1 MPFSYEPEYTYDE
14 GVSRRTNRKQQEAY
28 EVKKLPTL
36 GGMNESFDP
45 KAQDGDGD
53 GLVQEGTAFERP
65 ATPIADAP
73 DVVGAVSGKP
83 DATGS
88 TSGQVRAVGN
98 VPGGMQRPTIPVA
111 NRERRPILSVFRPRP
126 KQGSEY
132 NNVYGHALRFRGLSS
147 KEIVDKSVPTSVEE
161 MIAMAAE
168 HMVGDRDSWLTR
180 HIANGENVDERD
192 YQKARIKAIAKITT
206 RWAEMQV
213 RIDTAVQMVDRGQLS
228 KEDFSKIADEAGWM
242 KPDFSPES
250 VALMKRE
257 LKKAL
262 DDSPE
267 FMFAAENFGMPPYVA
282 ALTQRFGDGTR
293 AKRGWSGLHNPA
305 VRLVTIDGYR
315 LQKNADRDPSALP
328 NMAGMRRQWTVD
340 PTNQGIM
347 RHEFGHWMATQLRSK
362 GETIYLDRND
372 SDPMQYQP
380 YVAKY
385 VYMHMTVGNDRPSAR
400 SMSDAEPF
408 VDTEYGNKNNA
419 ETLAEAF
426 AAYTSPVEAHK
437 KMINKGAKQLI
448 DGVLGVGSGE
458 PYPWDDEKMSKRTLM
473 RSSRVRA
480 SESLPDTR
488 GAKSIADWD
497 RPIVTQVAK
506 INDDEMQHRVTL
518 GDHTFTWDTYIDPEE
533 GAVARERD
541 AESHFDTESFNG
553 AVKHGGDAWFNR
565 EVSALLFGYA
575 PSEPDF
581 VNYGKRGLNADNPEF
596 KAIATGEASK
606 LDDDDKDSIAM
617 ALERAFN
624 VMQAISDRPTSDKPL
639 YRLVR
644 DLESLNEGDILPI
657 PTTNFANDLDALPES
672 TRGDF
677 FPISG
682 RVSTGGAIL
691 KIVGPHHS
699 FKAGRESITQG
710 NFRIKSISINEQGN
724 KVIEM
729 EQVETF
735 SPRNNAFK
743 AVVTDGQAAMRAL
756 GSRTPINIQ
765 E

>member
-1 MPFSYEPEYTYDE
+1 MPFSYEPEYTYDD
-14 GVSRRTNRKQQEAY
+14 VSSGRARRKQANAY
-28 EVKKLPTL
+28 DVKKLPTL

-65 ATPIADAP
+65 ATPIADAT
-73 DVVGAVSGKP
+73 DVAGDVIGKP
-83 DATGS
+83 STTGEP
-88 TSGQVRAVGN
+88 SGQVRAVGN
-98 VPGGMQRPTIPVA
+98 VPGGMQRPTIPVSA
-111 NRERRPILSVFRPRP
+111 SERRPLLPTFRKRP
-126 KQGSEY
+126 KSGSEY
-132 NNVYGHALRFRGLSS
+132 QGVYGHALRFRGMSS
-147 KEIVDKSVPTSVEE
+147 KEIVERSVPTSVED
-161 MIAMAAE
+161 MIAMGAE
-168 HMVGDRDSWLTR
+168 HMIGDRDSWLTR
-180 HIANGENVDERD
+180 HITRGENVNERD
-192 YQKARIKAIAKITT
+192 YEKARIKAIAKITA
-206 RWAEMQV
+206 RWADMQV

-228 KEDFSKIADEAGWM
+228 KEQFSQLADESGWM
-242 KPDFSPES
+242 KPDFSPETI
-250 VALMKRE
+250 ALMKRE

-267 FMFAAENFGMPPYVA
+267 FMFAVENFGMPPYVA

-293 AKRGWSGLHNPA
+293 AKRNWAGLHNPGL
-305 VRLVTIDGYR
+305 RLVTIDGYR
-315 LQKNADRDPSALP
+315 MQKNSDRDPSALA
-328 NMAGMRRQWTVD
+328 NATGGGYQWTID

-347 RHEFGHWMATQLRSK
+347 RHEFGHWIATQLRSK
-362 GETIYLDRND
+362 GESMYLDRND
-372 SDPMQYQP
+372 ADPMKAKP
-380 YVAKY
+380 FVDKY
-385 VYMHMTVGNDRPSAR
+385 VLMHHALGNDKPTAIRKSSP
-400 SMSDAEPF
+400 EPF
-408 VDTEYGNKNNA
+408 VSSEYGQMNNA

-426 AAYTSPVEAHK
+426 AAYTSPLDSHK
-437 KMINKGAKQLI
+437 RMINDAAKRLI
-448 DGVLGVGSGE
+448 DGVLGVGSDE
-458 PYPWDDEKMSKRTLM
+458 PYPWDDEKMSRRTLM
-473 RSSRVRA
+473 RGSGVRA
-480 SESLPDTR
+480 SQALPDTR
-488 GAKSIADWD
+488 GAKSIADWE
-497 RPIVTQVAK
+497 RPIVTQVGK
-506 INDDEMQHRVTL
+506 INDEEMQHRVTL
-518 GDHTFTWDTYIDPEE
+518 GDHTFSWDTYIDPEE
-533 GAVARERD
+533 GALARERD

-596 KAIATGEASK
+596 KAIATGDASK

-639 YRLVR
+639 YRLVS
-644 DLESLNEGDILPI
+644 DLESLKEGDILPI

-677 FPISG
+677 FPIDG

-691 KIVGPHHS
+691 KITGPHHS

-710 NFRIKSISINEQGN
+710 NFRIKSISVNEQGN

-743 AVVTDGQAAMRAL
+743 AVQTQGQAAMRAL
-756 GSRTPINIQ
+756 GSRTPINI
-765 E
+765 